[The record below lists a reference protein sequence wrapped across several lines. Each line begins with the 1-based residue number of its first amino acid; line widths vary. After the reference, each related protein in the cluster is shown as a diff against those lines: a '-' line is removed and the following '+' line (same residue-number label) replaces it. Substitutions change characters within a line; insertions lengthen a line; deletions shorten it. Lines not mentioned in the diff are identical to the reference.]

1 MFNGEIQQIQRR
13 FWVKFSKYFYCG
25 KPLRQVM
32 PELVADRTTG
42 RSIVF
47 ATDTYEYRGN
57 FYRADQPMIPLLT
70 LSMIFE
76 EILLPRVQKT
86 KEQQQS
92 RTKARAEVFTPRKV
106 VTQMLDYLEQENP
119 GCFDDPDATFID
131 PYMKS
136 GLYITEIVKRLYNSE
151 KFKEIF
157 PDSEERLDWIFKTN
171 VFGLAPT
178 EIIYR
183 IATNYIFGFMQKHD
197 VHIQTDHFR
206 MFDALP
212 AAQDGTLSEKLTELF
227 G

>member
-1 MFNGEIQQIQRR
+1 M
-13 FWVKFSKYFYCG
+13 KFSKYFYCG

-47 ATDTYEYRGN
+47 ATDTYEYRGD

-70 LSMIFE
+70 LSIIFE

-136 GLYITEIVKRLYNSE
+136 GLYITEIVKRLFRSE
-151 KFKEIF
+151 RMKELF
-157 PDSEERLDWIFKTN
+157 PDDQERVQHILQHQ
-171 VFGLAPT
+171 VYGMAPT
-178 EIIYR
+178 RIIYL
-183 IATNYIFGFMQKHD
+183 IATNYILGFD
-197 VHIQTDHFR
+197 ENLREQTHNFVEA
-206 MFDALP
+206 DAAE
-212 AAQDGTLSEKLTELF
+212 AAKNGTLKTLVDQHFS
-227 G
+227 